1 MTEIQKP
8 ITPRA
13 RETYDELLQSAEEIF
28 EEQGFYQSSV
38 AEICRKANV
47 SNGTFYRYFTDK
59 NDIFVELAEGLGA
72 DLTKEIKG
80 NFLDS
85 TEPFDNRLKLLLQTY
100 FSFLSNNSS
109 LYQIFRQAEFV
120 NWNTHQA
127 FYTRLTKTLAS
138 GFSQGVESGYF
149 RDHDPQVMAHYL
161 LGTLS
166 FVTMR
171 WIIWESSSIDQS
183 VIQNLQQFLTE
194 GLSRE
199 DGEPNFDRTPP
210 NSSRMTFNKHELNT
224 LSKRS
229 DKTEVKLLSAAEN
242 RFGADGF
249 YGTTIGDITRQAE
262 VAQGTFYHHFSS
274 KLEVFERLVREI
286 NKRWRREVSK
296 RIKKL
301 DDRRAIELEGFR
313 VFFTFIANHSGMY
326 RIVREAEFV
335 DKTLGRW
342 YYESFAEGYQKALR
356 KASNSREIR
365 EVHPGVLAYS
375 LMGVGHFLGQKWFV
389 QEKREQTPP
398 GEFRT
403 MFDLILHGLKA

>member
-1 MTEIQKP
+1 MTEIQEP

-13 RETYDELLQSAEEIF
+13 RETYDNLLRSAEEIF
-28 EEQGFYQSSV
+28 EERGFYRSSV

-59 NDIFVELAEGLGA
+59 SDIFVRLAEGLGA
-72 DLTKEIKG
+72 DLTGEIKG

-85 TEPFDNRLKLLLQTY
+85 KEPFNNRLELLLQTY
-100 FSFLSNNSS
+100 FSFLSDKSS

-127 FYTRLTKTLAS
+127 FYTRLTETLAS
-138 GFSQGVESGYF
+138 GFSRGIDSGYF
-149 RDHDPQVMAHYL
+149 RDHNPQVMAHYL

-166 FVTMR
+166 FVSMR
-171 WIIWESSSIDQS
+171 WIIWESSTVKSE
-183 VIQNLQQFLTE
+183 VVKNLLNFLTG
-194 GLSRE
+194 GLSNKDR
-199 DGEPNFDRTPP
+199 DSAFDKPSFTPLQGS
-210 NSSRMTFNKHELNT
+210 NDHDKSELPSETSN
-224 LSKRS
+224 
-229 DKTEVKLLSAAEN
+229 KTEIKLLTAAEL

-286 NKRWRREVSK
+286 NERWRREVRK
-296 RIKKL
+296 RTFKL
-301 DDRRAIELEGFR
+301 DDRRAREFEGFR

-335 DKTLGRW
+335 DKSLGRW
-342 YYESFAEGYQKALR
+342 YYESFAEGYREALR
-356 KASNSREIR
+356 KASKKGEIR
-365 EVHPGVLAYS
+365 EIHPGVLAYS
-375 LMGVGHFLGQKWFV
+375 LMGIGHFLGQKWFV
-389 QEKREQTPP
+389 QENRDRTPAREF
-398 GEFRT
+398 ET
-403 MFDLILHGLKA
+403 MFDLILNGLRA